1 LARDLIR
8 TVQIARRDAGLH
20 VADHIRLLLDLDG
33 EAGAAVEVHR
43 PYLMDQTLTD
53 ELEIGSLD
61 GSGLDY
67 QARHEV
73 GRGRSV
79 GIGLSRIG

>member
-20 VADHIRLLLDLDG
+20 VADHIRLLLDPDG
-33 EAGAAVEVHR
+33 EGGAAVAAHR
-43 PYLMDQTLTD
+43 RYLMEQTLAD
-53 ELEIGSLD
+53 ELELGSLD

-73 GRGRSV
+73 GRGGSV